1 MSKQS
6 RLSILL
12 TAIFVIGLS
21 LTLAVAQQDL
31 PFLGEVNA
39 NNINVRSDATV
50 SSKVISTLNKGEK
63 IDVVSGSSDWYKIR
77 LPKRVSLYF
86 KSSLA
91 ECIKYQDGVEFDK
104 NTCLQAKVTS
114 SRVNI
119 RISPDESGAIV
130 GVADNNEIV
139 NVKGESKGWYKIEP
153 TQNSFAW
160 VHKKF
165 ISQAAINKTIINKNE
180 EQKEDLIPD
189 KNIILKGR
197 LSPYGMVFRR
207 VATHKLITPDQKIFL
222 LKGDKAIL
230 NSLNRS
236 VVKVTGKIISPP
248 KAKYPIVEVALIE
261 VAN

>member
-1 MSKQS
+1 MAT
-6 RLSILL
+6 L
-12 TAIFVIGLS
+12 AITLS
-21 LTLAVAQQDL
+21 LTLAIAQQGL

-39 NNINVRSDATV
+39 NNINIRSDATV
-50 SSKVISTLNKGEK
+50 SSKIISTLKKGEK
-63 IDVVSGSSDWYKIR
+63 IDVVSESSDWYKIR

-91 ECIKYQDGVEFDK
+91 DCVKYQEGVESNK
-104 NTCLQAKVTS
+104 NTCLQAKVLNN
-114 SRVNI
+114 RVNI

-139 NVKGESKGWYKIEP
+139 NIKGESKGWYKIEP

-165 ISQAAINKTIINKNE
+165 ISQAAINRAIISKNE
-180 EQKEDLIPD
+180 EQKEALIPD
-189 KNIILKGR
+189 KSIVLKGR

-207 VATHKLITPDQKIFL
+207 VATHKLITSDQKIFL

-248 KAKYPIVEVALIE
+248 RAKYPIVEVSLIE